1 MRRGSIV
8 GPMVL
13 IVIGFV
19 FLMNNLRPDLSMVGM
34 VSQYW
39 PFLLIGWGVLRL
51 IEILFWAIQNKPLPS
66 AGVSGGEWTLIV
78 FLTLFGSG
86 AFFATHREK
95 WPGGWNVRLR
105 GLEMLGEAFDYPI
118 GDRAVPAG
126 DSKTLRVVL
135 ESFRGNARITG
146 SKTATEVRV
155 TGRKTVRA
163 MDKAEADRASSA
175 LNWEVVRQGD
185 AIYIRPNGAQ
195 RDGGDVILVSDLD
208 ITVPQ
213 EARIEAHGRRGDFDV
228 TDVNGDVEINS
239 DNAGVRLQNLGGN
252 VRVDLRASD
261 IVRALQVKG
270 DVEVRG
276 TGNDV
281 ELESIGGQVTV
292 SGNYYGDLQFR
303 TIAKPVKFEGGLKS
317 RGTEWR
323 VESVPGQIRMSR
335 GNLSLEDVIG
345 PVNVRSKT
353 KDVQITRFTG
363 GLDLQVDRG
372 DLEIRPGLLPVPRVI
387 ALTRGGNVELTLPEN
402 GVFALKGSVAKGE
415 IENDFEGLGSIRE
428 ENRGATL
435 NGFKGSAG
443 QELDVR
449 TERGTLRVRKGGVA
463 EASIPTPP
471 KRMPVKPIPP
481 DAAKAIIVERNQ

>member
-1 MRRGSIV
+1 MKRGSIV

-13 IVIGFV
+13 ILIGAV
-19 FLMNNLRPDLSMVGM
+19 FLMNNLRPDLSLVGM
-34 VSQYW
+34 VAQYW

-51 IEILFWAIQNKPLPS
+51 AEIFFWAAQSKPLPQ
-66 AGVSGGEWTLIV
+66 AGISGGEWTLIV
-78 FLTLFGSG
+78 FLSLFGSG
-86 AFFATHREK
+86 AFFATHRDK

-105 GLEMLGEAFDYPI
+105 GLEMLGEAFDYPV
-118 GDRAVPAG
+118 GDRSVPAG
-126 DSKTLRVVL
+126 DGRGLRVVI

-146 SKTATEVRV
+146 SKTVTEVRV

-163 MDKAEADRASSA
+163 MDKAEADRAASA
-175 LNWEVVRQGD
+175 LNWEVIRQGD
-185 AIYIRPNGAQ
+185 AVYIRPNGAQ
-195 RDGGDVILVSDLD
+195 RDGGDVVLVSDLD

-228 TDVNGDVEINS
+228 TDVNGDVSINS

-261 IVRALQVKG
+261 VVRAIQVKG

-292 SGNYYGDLQFR
+292 GGNYYGDLQFR
-303 TIAKPVKFEGGLKS
+303 SIAKPVKFEGGLKS

-323 VESVPGQIRMSR
+323 VEACPGQVRMSR
-335 GNLSLEDVIG
+335 GNLSMEDVAG
-345 PVNVRSKT
+345 PVTVRSKT
-353 KDVQITRFTG
+353 KDVQVTRFTG

-372 DLEIRPGLLPVPRVI
+372 DLEIRPGLLPVPRVT
-387 ALTRGGNVELTLPEN
+387 ALTKAGNVELTLPEN
-402 GVFALKGSVAKGE
+402 GTFALKASVGKGD

-428 ENRGATL
+428 ENRGAVL
-435 NGFKGSAG
+435 NGSKGSAG
-443 QELDVR
+443 AELDVR
-449 TERGTLRVRKGGVA
+449 TERGTLRVRKGGLA
-463 EASIPTPP
+463 EAALPSL

-481 DAAKAIIVERNQ
+481 DAAKAIVVERNQ